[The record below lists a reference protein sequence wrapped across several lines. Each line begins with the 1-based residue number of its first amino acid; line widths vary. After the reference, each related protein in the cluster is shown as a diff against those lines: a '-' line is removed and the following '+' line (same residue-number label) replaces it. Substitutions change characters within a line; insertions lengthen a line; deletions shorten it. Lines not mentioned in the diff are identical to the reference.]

1 MPSEAL
7 ELPMPEL
14 DSLPAEALDSML
26 QALDEPLA
34 HVGSYDL
41 PPDESGDRELEQM
54 LAGLEG

>member
-1 MPSEAL
+1 MSAAGL

-26 QALDEPLA
+26 QALDEPLT
-34 HVGSYDL
+34 HVGSYDV
-41 PPDESGDRELEQM
+41 PPDESGDRELERV